1 MRHAVICLWLMFAL
15 PALTNEAD
23 RLTLAGHS

>member
-1 MRHAVICLWLMFAL
+1 MRHAVICSWLMFAL

-23 RLTLAGHS
+23 RPTLADHS